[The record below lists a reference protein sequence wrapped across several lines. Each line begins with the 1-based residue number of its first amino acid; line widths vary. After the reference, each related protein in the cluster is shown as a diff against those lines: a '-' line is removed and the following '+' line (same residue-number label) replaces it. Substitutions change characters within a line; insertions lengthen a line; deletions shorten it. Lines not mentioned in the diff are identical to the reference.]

1 MLSIPMDAEIE
12 QHLEA
17 LGAKTAASK
26 AKLARE
32 RLLEA
37 LKEAGEA
44 GLTDLGD
51 LYRVEEIL
59 AGREEGESG
68 LASQAAES

>member
-1 MLSIPMDAEIE
+1 MLSLTIDAEIE

-17 LGAKTAASK
+17 LGAKTADSK

-37 LKEAGEA
+37 LKEDREDQGWIRIAEERLERPEKTYSLEEVA
-44 GLTDLGD
+44 RSLDL
-51 LYRVEEIL
+51 
-59 AGREEGESG
+59 EG
-68 LASQAAES
+68 

>member
-17 LGAKTAASK
+17 LGAKTVDSK
-26 AKLARE
+26 TEFARR

-37 LKEAGEA
+37 LREDREDQQWARIAEERLAQPEKTYSLEEVVQ
-44 GLTDLGD
+44 DLGLD
-51 LYRVEEIL
+51 
-59 AGREEGESG
+59 S
-68 LASQAAES
+68 

>member
-37 LKEAGEA
+37 LKEHCEDQEWVRIAEERLA
-44 GLTDLGD
+44 RPEKTYSLEEVARALDL
-51 LYRVEEIL
+51 
-59 AGREEGESG
+59 ES
-68 LASQAAES
+68 

>member
-37 LKEAGEA
+37 LKENREDQEWVRIAEERLA
-44 GLTDLGD
+44 RPEKTYSLEEVARALDL
-51 LYRVEEIL
+51 
-59 AGREEGESG
+59 ES
-68 LASQAAES
+68 

>member
-1 MLSIPMDAEIE
+1 MFSIPMDAEIE

-17 LGAKTAASK
+17 LGATTADSK

-37 LKEAGEA
+37 LKEDREDQRWGEIVEQRLA
-44 GLTDLGD
+44 MPEKTYSLEEVAKDLGLD
-51 LYRVEEIL
+51 
-59 AGREEGESG
+59 S
-68 LASQAAES
+68 